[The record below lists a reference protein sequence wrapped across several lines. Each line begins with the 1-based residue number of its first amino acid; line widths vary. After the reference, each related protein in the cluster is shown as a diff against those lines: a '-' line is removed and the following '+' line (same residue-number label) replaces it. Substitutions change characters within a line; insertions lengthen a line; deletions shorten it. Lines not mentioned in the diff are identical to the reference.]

1 MSEEVDGRGP
11 PSAQAPAAGPARTP
25 LRVLMLEDSAFD
37 AELLMEALRRAYAH
51 AEVTTVRNEAGYAD
65 ALRQGRFEL
74 ILSDFE
80 LPGYSGQQALEL
92 ARSLAPQVPF
102 VFVSGVIGE
111 DNAVELLRQGAT
123 DYVSKGRLARLP
135 MVVDRALREVAVRDA
150 RSRAERALQD
160 NDLLFGRLV
169 DSLTDYAVVLLDA
182 QGRVLRWNL
191 GARQILGGSES
202 EALGRPIH
210 DFLVSRDG
218 PSLPEWLHA
227 SRAQGRFNAQQ
238 WLLPAGGEPCWA
250 DVVVACL
257 AADEAGVAL
266 PVATARVCYCL
277 IIRDRTA
284 EHRNAEA
291 LRAAVAQAEAAQGEM
306 ARANEAKDRFLAI
319 VSHELRNPLAAISFA
334 AQLLQRLATVPER
347 HKELIP
353 GIRRNVELEAR
364 LIDDLLDVS
373 TITSGKLSLRADR
386 LDAAPLVAEVG
397 EMVRG
402 ALAEKKL
409 KLSVRGVAE
418 GAWVR
423 ADGARLKQ
431 VIANLLRNAIKFSPA
446 GATIRLES
454 AVENGQFVVRVVD
467 HGIGIAPDALER
479 IFKAFEQA
487 DREVARQFGG
497 LGLGLA
503 IARHLVLEHGGTL
516 TASSDGPGQGA
527 TFEMRLPLAD
537 REETQPLAG
546 DALPP
551 APAPAAGG
559 HGARVLMV
567 EDNVQAAE
575 LLMLFLQDYGYAI
588 THAATVADG
597 LACAGRQEFDVVL
610 TDLGLPDGSGVE
622 IGRALGAR
630 LPVVALSGYG
640 SPIDRQRTQAAGFA
654 AHLVKPADPE
664 VVHETLQAALRRG
677 LALPQAQS

>member
-1 MSEEVDGRGP
+1 MNDRAAAGVSPGSRA
-11 PSAQAPAAGPARTP
+11 PSAGSGAAP
-25 LRVLMLEDSAFD
+25 LRVLMLEDSVFD
-37 AELLMEALRRAYAH
+37 AELLIEALLRAYPH
-51 AEVTTVRNEAGYAD
+51 AQIKTVRNEAGYAA
-65 ALRQGRFEL
+65 ALQQERFEL

-92 ARSLAPQVPF
+92 ARSVAPQVPF

-123 DYVSKGRLARLP
+123 DYVSKGRLSRLP
-135 MVVDRALREVAVRDA
+135 MVVDRALREVAVRDG
-150 RSRAERALQD
+150 RVRAERALQD

-169 DSLTDYAVVLLDA
+169 DSLADYAVVLLDA
-182 QGRVLRWNL
+182 QARVLRWNL
-191 GARQILGGSES
+191 GARQILGSSEP
-202 EALGRPIH
+202 EALGRALH
-210 DFLVSRDG
+210 EFLTSREG
-218 PSLPEWLHA
+218 PQPMEWLHA
-227 SRAQGRFNAQQ
+227 SCAGGSFNAQL
-238 WLLPAGGEPCWA
+238 WLQPLHGEPCWA

-257 AADEAGVAL
+257 EGDASRHAAPL
-266 PVATARVCYCL
+266 ATSRVRYCL

-291 LRAAVAQAEAAQGEM
+291 LRAAVAQAEAAHEEM

-347 HKELIP
+347 HKDLIP

-386 LDAAPLVAEVG
+386 LDAAALPAEVG
-397 EMVRG
+397 EMMRG

-409 KLSVRGVAE
+409 KLSMRGVSE

-423 ADGARLKQ
+423 ADAARIKQ
-431 VIANLLRNAIKFSPA
+431 VIANLLRNAIKFSPS
-446 GATIRLES
+446 GAAIRLES
-454 AVENGQFVVRVVD
+454 EVKDGQFVVRVVD
-467 HGIGIAPDALER
+467 HGIGIAPDAMER

-503 IARHLVLEHGGTL
+503 IARHLVIEHGGML
-516 TASSDGPGQGA
+516 TATSAGPGQGA

-537 REETQPLAG
+537 REETQPLRAAPSPLP
-546 DALPP
+546 AL
-551 APAPAAGG
+551 AAAQ
-559 HGARVLMV
+559 GARVLMV
-567 EDNVQAAE
+567 EDNRQAAE

-588 THAATVADG
+588 THAASVAEG
-597 LACAGRQEFDVVL
+597 LACAAQKEFDIVL

-654 AHLVKPADPE
+654 AHLIKPADPE
-664 VVHETLQAALRRG
+664 VVHETLQAALHRT
-677 LALPQAQS
+677 

>member
-1 MSEEVDGRGP
+1 MSER
-11 PSAQAPAAGPARTP
+11 PAAGAGLAARSPAVGGGVAP
-25 LRVLMLEDSAFD
+25 LRVLMLEDSVFD
-37 AELLMEALRRAYAH
+37 AELLTEALLRAYPQAQIK
-51 AEVTTVRNEAGYAD
+51 TVRDEAGYIA
-65 ALRQGRFEL
+65 ALRQARFEL

-123 DYVSKGRLARLP
+123 DYVSKGRLSRLP
-135 MVVDRALREVAVRDA
+135 MVVDRALREVAVRDG
-150 RSRAERALQD
+150 RVRAERALQD

-169 DSLTDYAVVLLDA
+169 DSLADYAVVLLDA
-182 QGRVLRWNL
+182 QARVLRWNL
-191 GARQILGGSES
+191 GARQIFGAAES
-202 EALGRPIH
+202 EALGRGLH
-210 DFLVSRDG
+210 EFLTSREG
-218 PSLPEWLHA
+218 PQPMEWLHA
-227 SRAQGRFNAQQ
+227 SCAGGSFNAQL
-238 WLLPAGGEPCWA
+238 WLQPLHGEPCWA

-257 AADEAGVAL
+257 DAQASAAAP
-266 PVATARVCYCL
+266 PVATSRVRYCL

-291 LRAAVAQAEAAQGEM
+291 LRAAVARAEAAQEEM

-319 VSHELRNPLAAISFA
+319 VSHELRNPLAAVSFA

-347 HKELIP
+347 HKDLIP

-386 LDAAPLVAEVG
+386 LDAASLPAEVG
-397 EMVRG
+397 EMMRG
-402 ALAEKKL
+402 ALADKKL

-423 ADGARLKQ
+423 ADAARIKQ

-454 AVENGQFVVRVVD
+454 EVNDGHFVVRVVD

-503 IARHLVLEHGGTL
+503 IARHLVIEHGGML
-516 TASSDGPGQGA
+516 TATSAGPGQGA

-537 REETQPLAG
+537 REETQPLRA
-546 DALPP
+546 APSLPP
-551 APAPAAGG
+551 PPAAAAQ
-559 HGARVLMV
+559 GARVLMV
-567 EDNVQAAE
+567 EDNRQAAE

-588 THAATVADG
+588 THAATVAEG
-597 LACAGRQEFDVVL
+597 LACAAQNEFDIVL

-664 VVHETLQAALRRG
+664 AVHETLQAALRRT
-677 LALPQAQS
+677 A